1 MWVDGFNLSDFD
13 DPSRVSEL
21 HKTDVIAVIYD
32 VTDSRSFENVKQYF
46 DKLLLSRYD
55 GRKVV
60 VLVGNKKDAPG
71 RKISS
76 EAIRNFIRRQAYS
89 IEYLESSAK
98 SGDGVDNLFWK
109 AVNKGITPQK
119 LAWIRRRV
127 FLFVHY
133 NLTTRIPPPVA
144 TPNRNIFG
152 NMWTAIPGAFKKNQI
167 NRRKKD

>member
-1 MWVDGFNLSDFD
+1 M
-13 DPSRVSEL
+13 
-21 HKTDVIAVIYD
+21 HKTDVIAIIYD
-32 VTDSRSFENVKQYF
+32 VTDVRSFESIKHFF

-71 RKISS
+71 RKVSS

-89 IEYLESSAK
+89 IEYLETSAK
-98 SGDGVDNLFWK
+98 SGDGVDNLFCK

-119 LAWIRRRV
+119 LAWMRRRV

-133 NLTTRIPPPVA
+133 NLTARITPPDM

-152 NMWTAIPGAFKKNQI
+152 NM
-167 NRRKKD
+167 